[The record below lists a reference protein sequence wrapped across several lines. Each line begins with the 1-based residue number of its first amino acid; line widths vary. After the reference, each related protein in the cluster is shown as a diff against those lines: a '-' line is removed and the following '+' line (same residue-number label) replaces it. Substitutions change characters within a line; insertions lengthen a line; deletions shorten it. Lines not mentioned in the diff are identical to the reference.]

1 MSNFLIRHY
10 RTLFIILLIAM
21 LLLAFLM
28 GFLTGKQQQTP
39 SVVLSCTPDVLSE
52 LTIPVAR
59 LSQNA
64 ITGESAPIKAP
75 TTGAFVGSKN
85 GTKYYPPNCPGVGR
99 IKPENYIWFT
109 DAADAELQGY
119 TRISSC

>member
-1 MSNFLIRHY
+1 
-10 RTLFIILLIAM
+10 
-21 LLLAFLM
+21 M

-64 ITGESAPIKAP
+64 ITMESEKP

-85 GTKYYPPNCPGVGR
+85 GTKYYPPNCSGVSR
-99 IKPENYIWFT
+99 IKPENYIWFK
-109 DAADAELQGY
+109 DAEDAQLQGY

>member
-1 MSNFLIRHY
+1 
-10 RTLFIILLIAM
+10 
-21 LLLAFLM
+21 M

-39 SVVLSCTPDVLSE
+39 AVVLSCTPDVLSG
-52 LTIPVAR
+52 LKIPVAR

-64 ITGESAPIKAP
+64 ITGDSNEIAQKP
-75 TTGAFVGSKN
+75 TSGAFVGSKN
-85 GTKYYPPNCPGVGR
+85 GTKYYPPNCSGVSR
-99 IKPENYIWFT
+99 IKPENYIWFK

>member
-1 MSNFLIRHY
+1 M
-10 RTLFIILLIAM
+10 LF
-21 LLLAFLM
+21 LAFFM
-28 GFLTGKQQQTP
+28 GFLTGKQQASP
-39 SVVLSCTPDVLSE
+39 AVVLSCNADVLAE
-52 LTIPVAR
+52 LAIPVAR

-64 ITGESAPIKAP
+64 ITGESAAQKP

-85 GTKYYPPNCPGVGR
+85 GTKYYPPGCAGVTR
-99 IKPENYIWFT
+99 IKPENYVWFK